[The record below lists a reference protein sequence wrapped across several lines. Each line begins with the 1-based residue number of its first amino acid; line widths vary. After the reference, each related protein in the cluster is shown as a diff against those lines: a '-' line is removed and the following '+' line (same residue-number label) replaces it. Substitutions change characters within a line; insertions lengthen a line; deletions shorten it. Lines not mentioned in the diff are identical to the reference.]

1 MMVAPNISEI
11 KSKFA
16 EVIPLELQTPKCNSE
31 KIKEFDSNGDNL
43 TSITIPQINTE
54 NFESDQISKSS
65 PLKEASRAVT
75 VLEASDC
82 TKDASYSE
90 HSTFFSTTTS
100 EVSTNLE
107 ASKTDDLNASDPITV
122 EASNMKFSES
132 TNKGKKDANAWIKA
146 IRKFIFDDEL
156 SQETSIA
163 NSSNA
168 ETSNLDT
175 SNVEPFNVHSS
186 RASLDFI
193 DSNTDLADLVD
204 NDIFDAQRILDD
216 LGK

>member
-16 EVIPLELQTPKCNSE
+16 EVIPLELQTQKCNSE

-54 NFESDQISKSS
+54 NWELALKISKSS
-65 PLKEASRAVT
+65 PLQEASK
-75 VLEASDC
+75 ASDC
-82 TKDASYSE
+82 TKDASCSK

-163 NSSNA
+163 SSSNV
-168 ETSNLDT
+168 ETSNLDI
-175 SNVEPFNVHSS
+175 SNVEAFNVHSS
-186 RASLDFI
+186 RESLDSI
-193 DSNTDLADLVD
+193 DSDTDLADLVD